1 MIFIAAHCILNV
13 RRVLLLDSLPKYFF
27 TNAKGL
33 ISMKKLFTKIL
44 TSALLFSCLLT
55 GCTGAGTGNETSMD
69 TTTDD
74 SSTTM
79 ETTEQAPAES
89 KTLSTVQIVAGES
102 AVETKAATELQKYLE
117 GKGITV
123 TEDGFPIYLEID
135 EAIGADA
142 YNIVSDLGA
151 NEKMTISGGNGRGL
165 LYGVYGF
172 LEQYAD
178 CRYFTPDLERCE
190 VGEVT
195 IPHGT
200 LCSYVPTFETRAM
213 NWYYLASDADWCVK
227 NGISRPRIALSEEY
241 GDYVNYGDYHAHTL
255 GKLTETGDWSSPN
268 PCLTDPK
275 ILEKTIANVR
285 KALQEDPTI
294 DILSVSQND
303 NTEYCK
309 CANCAAIDEEE
320 GSPAGTLLRF
330 VNAVAA
336 DIAEDYPNVTI
347 DMLAYR
353 YTQKA
358 PSVTKPL
365 ENVCIRLCSIFCD
378 FTHPL
383 NTSENDCTE
392 SQTFS
397 EDLIAWSK
405 ICDNIYIW
413 DYTTNFHFYIATFA
427 NFHVLRENMRFFAEH
442 NVRGMFP
449 QGNGCSLSG
458 EFGEL
463 RAYLVAKLMM
473 NPYMSEEEY
482 YAHMDEFMEAYYG
495 EGWSYLRAYINDT
508 SELASIACQGIY
520 DQPFTAIREV
530 DYKINE
536 GTFTEYWDKAEE
548 LAGDRL
554 PEVQRSRLQWK
565 YIQLMLHPGK
575 EAAKRLIDEVENY
588 YKIAWRE
595 GRFAVRPTSDLGNSP
610 HLWYYGNRPFDDL

>member
-1 MIFIAAHCILNV
+1 
-13 RRVLLLDSLPKYFF
+13 
-27 TNAKGL
+27 
-33 ISMKKLFTKIL
+33 MKKLFTKIL
-44 TSALLFSCLLT
+44 ASALLFPCLLT

-79 ETTEQAPAES
+79 ETTEQAPAEF

-200 LCSYVPTFETRAM
+200 LCFYVPTFELRRM
-213 NWYYLASDADWCVK
+213 NWHTLGTSADWCVK
-227 NGISRPRIALSEEY
+227 NGMNISNASFTEADGGCLSY
-241 GDYVNYGDYHAHTL
+241 GAYFVHTL
-255 GKLTETGDWSSPN
+255 GKLTETGDAYAPN

-275 ILEKTIANVR
+275 ILATAIANVR
-285 KALQEDPTI
+285 KALEEDPNI
-294 DILSVSQND
+294 NILSVSQND
-303 NTEYCK
+303 KTEYCK

-330 VNAVAA
+330 VNAIAA

-347 DMLAYR
+347 DTLAYK

-365 ENVCIRLCSIFCD
+365 PNVCVRLCSIMCD

-383 NTSENDCTE
+383 DCAENCSDNE
-392 SQTFS
+392 TFRN
-397 EDLIAWSK
+397 DLIEWGK

-413 DYTTNFHFYIATFA
+413 DYTTNFHYYIATYA
-427 NFHVLRENMRFFAEH
+427 NFHVLRENMLFYAKN

-449 QGNGCSLSG
+449 QGNSNSLSG

-463 RAYLVAKLMM
+463 RGYLLAKLMM

-482 YAHMDEFMEAYYG
+482 YAHMDEFLEAYYG
-495 EGWSYLRAYINDT
+495 EGWTYLRSYINDT
-508 SELASIACQGIY
+508 SELASISCQGIY
-520 DQPFTAIREV
+520 DYPFTAITEI
-530 DYKINE
+530 DYKLNE
-536 GTFTEYWDKAEE
+536 KKFTEYWDKAEE
-548 LAGDRL
+548 LAGDRSEAL
-554 PEVQRSRLQWK
+554 KRSRLQWR
-565 YIQLMLHPGK
+565 YIQLMLHPN
-575 EAAKRLIDEVENY
+575 EEDARALIYDVESY
-588 YKIAWRE
+588 SMAWRE
-595 GRFAVRPTSDLGNSP
+595 NMWTARSTSDLNKGP
-610 HLWYYGNRPFDDL
+610 HQWYYSH